1 MKLFSPLAS
10 RKPLVVTS
18 TLAGIT
24 LLLTGCASGTE
35 ATDATSDA
43 PAQGDSSTEEIGTDS
58 IAGTFDQSIADLL
71 PAEIAEAGTILSGG
85 GPGYA
90 PFYLLADDGET
101 LVGADPE
108 LLRAAG
114 DVLGVEIEFSALG
127 FDALIPALQSNR
139 IDMAAG
145 AFSITPERLEVVD
158 FVSYFAGGT
167 SLIVPAGNPKDI
179 DLESMCG
186 TTIAVQQG
194 TVYADNY
201 MPIFND
207 ECVAAGEEEITISIF
222 PTQPDATIALG
233 AGRADASM
241 SDYGPLVYVAERSN
255 DQFEVLQEN
264 YDPSTWGFGFP
275 QGSELSPAIAAAFT
289 ALMEDG
295 TYTEILEKWGVADG
309 AVTES
314 EVVTSAG

>member
-1 MKLFSPLAS
+1 MKLFTPLPS
-10 RKPLVVTS
+10 RRPLVATS
-18 TLAGIT
+18 AMLGVALLLAG
-24 LLLTGCASGTE
+24 CSSGTE
-35 ATDATSDA
+35 STDTA
-43 PAQGDSSTEEIGTDS
+43 PEAAQEEVGTDT

-71 PAEIAEAGTILSGG
+71 PADIAEAGTILSGG

-145 AFSITPERLEVVD
+145 AFLEVVD

-167 SLIVPAGNPKDI
+167 SLIVPAGNPKEI
-179 DLESMCG
+179 GLESMCG

-207 ECVAAGEEEITISIF
+207 ECVAAGEDEITISIF

-241 SDYGPLVYVAERSN
+241 SDYGPLAYVAERSN
-255 DQFEVLQEN
+255 GQFEVLQEN

-275 QGSELSPAIAAAFT
+275 QGSELSPAISAAFT

-295 TYTEILEKWGVADG
+295 TYTEILEKWGVEDG